1 MIYQYISKPNAI
13 ILAVTA
19 ANQDLST
26 SDALKLAREVD
37 PDGSRTIGVLTKLDL
52 MDKGTDASGI
62 LLGRHLPMANGW
74 IGIVNRSQQDINQK
88 KSIQDALS
96 AESDYFAHHPNY
108 RNLTDRTGTGVLG
121 ERCSKLLTDH
131 IKKTLPKLRSQISEM
146 IKRRRAEL
154 EAYGEPIVLDN
165 AAAKGWQMLQILN
178 NFSQDFRSAI
188 EGSNTADFDTK
199 ELNGGARIRY
209 IFSESFAKSLNDL
222 KSTSGLSTS
231 DIRTAIRNAAG
242 PKPALF
248 VPEKAFEQLVKR
260 QIELLRDPA
269 LLCVDQV
276 HAELLRIVASLDAKD
291 LSRFPKLR
299 ERIVDVATSVLKR
312 SLKETTKMID
322 TLIKLELS
330 WINTSH
336 PDFTAV
342 NILMQQQPP
351 PSQDRQDDS
360 RAAQSQQNTRN
371 NEESGGGIFAALFGG
386 GGKKPEP
393 APAPT
398 IAAPPKPAGSR
409 WNEPP
414 PTIRIDDTQITER
427 EKQQV
432 NLIKGVLDSYFNIV
446 KKSLQD
452 YVVKAVMLSLV
463 NYIKENL
470 QRELVA
476 ALYKEDLYSDL
487 LFESEDI
494 SVKRRVARDELE
506 ALQKVRIDI

>member
-1 MIYQYISKPNAI
+1 MINQYISKPNAI
-13 ILAVTA
+13 ILAVSA

-52 MDKGTDASGI
+52 MDKGTDASSI
-62 LLGRHLPMANGW
+62 LLGRHLPLQHGW
-74 IGIVNRSQQDINQK
+74 IGLVNRSQQDINLK
-88 KSIQDALS
+88 KSIKDALN
-96 AESDYFAHHPNY
+96 AETEFFAHHANY
-108 RNLTDRTGTGVLG
+108 RNLTDRTGTSVLAD
-121 ERCSKLLTDH
+121 RCSRLLTDH
-131 IKKTLPKLRSQISEM
+131 IKKTLPKLKSQISEL

-178 NFSQDFRSAI
+178 NFSQDFRAAI
-188 EGSNTADFDTK
+188 EGSNSGDFDTK

-222 KSTSGLSTS
+222 SSTTGLSTT

-269 LLCVDQV
+269 ILCVDQV

-291 LSRFPKLR
+291 LSRFPRLR

-312 SLKETTKMID
+312 SLKETNKMID

-336 PDFTAV
+336 PDFAAV

-351 PSQDRQDDS
+351 SSSSSYSRVEEPRQS
-360 RAAQSQQNTRN
+360 TSSSHRE
-371 NEESGGGIFAALFGG
+371 EESGGGLFAALFGG
-386 GGKKPEP
+386 GSKKPEP
-393 APAPT
+393 APAPV
-398 IAAPPKPAGSR
+398 APKPSTGR

-427 EKQQV
+427 ERQQIH
-432 NLIKGVLDSYFNIV
+432 LIKSVLDSYFNIV

-476 ALYKEDLYSDL
+476 ALYREELYSDL
-487 LFESEDI
+487 LYESEDV
-494 SVKRRVARDELE
+494 SVKRRVAREELE
-506 ALQKVRIDI
+506 ALQKVRYQE